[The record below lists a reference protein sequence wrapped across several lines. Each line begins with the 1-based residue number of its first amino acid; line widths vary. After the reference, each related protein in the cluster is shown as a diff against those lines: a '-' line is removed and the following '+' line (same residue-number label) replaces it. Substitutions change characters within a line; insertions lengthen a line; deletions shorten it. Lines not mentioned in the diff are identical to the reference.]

1 MLKRVQ
7 SAQVFCALLCA
18 MLGAG
23 AAHAI
28 DDRFNPSK
36 YEKGGFAPV
45 DDALYA
51 KECGTCHFTY
61 LPGMLPARSWH
72 ALIGRSGD
80 HFGEALALAPETAR
94 HIEQYLVSNA
104 ADASSFRGSEVI
116 LYRLEDKD
124 VPMRITRLPVI
135 RQRHQVVRKLLAPP
149 NTSVKNLTNCDS
161 CHERAAAGSFAY
173 GEIVIPGVT
182 KVIKPGGLF

>member
-1 MLKRVQ
+1 M
-7 SAQVFCALLCA
+7 ACALLCA
-18 MLGAG
+18 MLAAG

-51 KECGTCHFTY
+51 KECGSCHFTY

-80 HFGEALALAPETAR
+80 HFGESLALAPEAAR

-104 ADASSFRGSEVI
+104 ADKSSYRGAQTI
-116 LYRLEDKD
+116 LYRLEKNA
-124 VPMRITRLPVI
+124 VPLRITALPLM
-135 RQRHQVVRKLLAPP
+135 RQRHQVIRKLLVPSQ
-149 NTSVKNLTNCDS
+149 TTVKGLTNCDS

-173 GEIVIPGVT
+173 GEIVVPGVT

>member
-1 MLKRVQ
+1 MKRRK
-7 SAQVFCALLCA
+7 STRIACALLCT

-28 DDRFNPSK
+28 DDRFNPSR

-45 DDALYA
+45 DNALYA
-51 KECGTCHFTY
+51 KECGSCHFTY

-72 ALIGRSGD
+72 ALIGGSGN

-104 ADASSFRGSEVI
+104 ADTSSFRGSEVI
-116 LYRLEDKD
+116 LYRLEENAI
-124 VPMRITRLPVI
+124 PLRITSLPVM

-149 NTSVKNLTNCDS
+149 HTSVKSLTNCDA

-173 GEIVIPGVT
+173 GEIVVPGVT